1 MKEVVLQIPT
11 MEAEQNIEI
20 EVRINGRKKTIHYR
34 VEIVNW
40 ENTDPTSEEK
50 VRVLRKVIHEHDRDW
65 QLVTIGSPTESNIPV
80 MFRRI
85 DAEKSG
91 LQN

>member
-20 EVRINGRKKTIHYR
+20 EVRINGRKKTMHYR

-40 ENTDPTSEEK
+40 ENTSPSSEEK
-50 VRVLRKVIHEHDRDW
+50 VRVLRKIIREHDRDW
-65 QLVTIGSPTESNIPV
+65 QLVTIGSPTANNIPV
-80 MFRRI
+80 MFRRL
-85 DAEKSG
+85 DADENDR
-91 LQN
+91 LN

>member
-11 MEAEQNIEI
+11 MEAEQNVEI
-20 EVRINGRKKTIHYR
+20 EVRINGRKKTLHYR

-40 ENTDPTSEEK
+40 ENSDPTSEDK
-50 VRVLRKVIHEHDRDW
+50 VRVLRKVIREHDRDW

-80 MFRRI
+80 TFRRV
-85 DAEKSG
+85 DADESG
-91 LQN
+91 SQN

>member
-20 EVRINGRKKTIHYR
+20 EVRINGRKKTLHYR

-40 ENTDPTSEEK
+40 ENTDPTSEDK
-50 VRVLRKVIHEHDRDW
+50 VRVLRKVIREHDHDW

-80 MFRRI
+80 MFRRV
-85 DAEKSG
+85 DADENAR
-91 LQN
+91 QN

>member
-11 MEAEQNIEI
+11 MESEQNIEI
-20 EVRINGRKKTIHYR
+20 EVRINGRKKTMHYR

-40 ENTDPTSEEK
+40 ENIDPSSEEK
-50 VRVLRKVIHEHDRDW
+50 VRVLRKVIREHDRDW
-65 QLVTIGSPTESNIPV
+65 QLVTIGSPTENNIPV

-85 DAEKSG
+85 DADEVG
-91 LQN
+91 PLN

>member
-20 EVRINGRKKTIHYR
+20 EVRINGRKKTMHYR

-40 ENTDPTSEEK
+40 ENVDPTTEEK

-65 QLVTIGSPTESNIPV
+65 QLVTIGSPTENNIPV
-80 MFRRI
+80 MFRRV
-85 DAEKSG
+85 DADEIG
-91 LQN
+91 RPN